1 MKMTQHLLNS
11 ATTIILIHPSEM
23 ILDDTWDHF
32 DAKGKKLHNLANP
45 TDNSDTAN
53 KVYVNHKSS
62 SGGGDP
68 SLTKDLEIKNRKFIN
83 VGFLSDRSDASDK
96 RYVDTNTNNIL
107 SAHETFHGDINMN
120 NHHIKNSHAPTS
132 NNNAAN
138 KIIL

>member
-1 MKMTQHLLNS
+1 MQKEKSFTIFQIQQTIAIPQTRFML
-11 ATTIILIHPSEM
+11 TT
-23 ILDDTWDHF
+23 
-32 DAKGKKLHNLANP
+32 
-45 TDNSDTAN
+45 
-53 KVYVNHKSS
+53 KVRQVVV
-62 SGGGDP
+62 
-68 SLTKDLEIKNRKFIN
+68 TKDLEIKNRKFIN

-96 RYVDTNTNNIL
+96 RYVDTITNNIL